1 MRLFQAGRD
10 VNPAPQAAM
19 GQVASGFKAWVN
31 TRVGGGCRGAFAS
44 MCDAELDDGDV
55 LIRVCYAAVSPADAR
70 VSAGSGPL
78 PGRLP
83 CVGGSDLAGEVIAS
97 TAPRFRPGD
106 PVIATGY
113 ALGIKHHG
121 AFAERALL
129 PGGWVT
135 PLPAPLDMQMCMTLG
150 TAGLAVAMVI
160 SRLEDGGLKPER
172 GPVLVT
178 GAERGHG
185 TLAVALCA
193 ARGYELVALS
203 QHPGSEGWLR
213 ALGASKVVISGSAE
227 YAAIRQNTRALWA
240 AAIDNQGG
248 ENLPWMLA
256 SVKPGAG
263 VAVVGDVSASA
274 QPLGAF
280 WERGVCVFGVD
291 ARQAGFAAREQAW
304 ARLSGDLRPPALNKA
319 SRVVGFD
326 ALPEVFEQL
335 LAGKSHGRTVVRIG
349 AQGGEKESL

>member
-1 MRLFQAGRD
+1 M
-10 VNPAPQAAM
+10 
-19 GQVASGFKAWVN
+19 
-31 TRVGGGCRGAFAS
+31 
-44 MCDAELDDGDV
+44 
-55 LIRVCYAAVSPADAR
+55 LIRVCYAAVTRGDAR
-70 VSAGSGPL
+70 ISAGSGPL

-129 PGGWVT
+129 PGGWVS
-135 PLPAPLDMQMCMTLG
+135 PLPAPLDMQLCMTLG
-150 TAGLAVAMVI
+150 TAGLAVAMAI
-160 SRLEDGGLKPER
+160 SRLEEGGLKPER

-178 GAERGHG
+178 AAEHGYG

-263 VAVVGDVSASA
+263 VAVVGDASVPP
-274 QPLGAF
+274 QPLSAF

-291 ARQAGFAAREQAW
+291 ARQAGFSARQHAW
-304 ARLSGDLRPPALNKA
+304 ARLAGDLYAPALA
-319 SRVVGFD
+319 SACRVVGFD
-326 ALPEVFEQL
+326 AMPEVFEQL
-335 LAGKSHGRTVVRIG
+335 LAGKTHGRTVVRIG